1 MPFIH
6 NASTMPPPCLHH
18 ASTMPPPCLHHAFTM
33 PSPPCF
39 HHASTMMAC
48 ISLANNNLFGRI
60 PDALTL
66 LTNLKTYDLSHNYLT
81 GGLVKPAN
89 VLAVL
94 SYNYRTLCLDSQSV
108 LASPLDKAILQPSTV
123 LMAGVKAEAK
133 GMFTSDPVP
142 LFVYENGRED
152 PGCGFELAFSV
163 NFTFALSP
171 KAKAASNGFAF
182 VVSATKTV
190 GSSVDV
196 GFGGMDERS
205 MAIEFDV
212 LQNKPAKPVLNRW
225 LSLCAVL
232 KPGPPQGEGLPEQPR
247 AFYFGFVASTTVKPF
262 MIQTILSSALRT
274 VVSSIEAAYDIAMNV
289 EAPVISVDSLFTAM
303 NLTTQAAKC
312 TAGGSPTEAFEKLTA
327 LPKGAITMEG
337 NKDLGCY
344 TGNLNHVVLVIGY
357 LVLRNDGSENR
368 IAPPFWII
376 RNSWGE
382 AWGDRG
388 HMRMDIQGGDGVCG
402 INVLPGIYPIVKI
415 PGDPCGLKSYKGDG
429 DLQPSMNPCGR
440 FTCTPFPKTNNNT
453 CTCTLPAQT
462 RQPFIE
468 AANGYGSTC
477 VYVNVCGSYF
487 KNPCAVGTC
496 INDGKGSYS
505 CICPLNY
512 VSSTT
517 FDNFP
522 TCDPGAAALHP
533 HLPPS
538 PCFSN
543 GYTPSTFS

>member
-1 MPFIH
+1 
-6 NASTMPPPCLHH
+6 
-18 ASTMPPPCLHHAFTM
+18 
-33 PSPPCF
+33 
-39 HHASTMMAC
+39 
-48 ISLANNNLFGRI
+48 
-60 PDALTL
+60 
-66 LTNLKTYDLSHNYLT
+66 
-81 GGLVKPAN
+81 
-89 VLAVL
+89 
-94 SYNYRTLCLDSQSV
+94 
-108 LASPLDKAILQPSTV
+108 
-123 LMAGVKAEAK
+123 
-133 GMFTSDPVP
+133 MFTSDPVP

-152 PGCGFELAFSV
+152 PGYGFELAFSV

-212 LQNKPAKPVLNRW
+212 LQNKPHGDMKNQHVGLNINGQEKSTAAVKSPFPLANKKPYTAWVDYVPGDPGTIRVFLATTAVKPAKPQLDRR

-232 KPGPPQGEGLPEQPR
+232 KPGPLQGEGLPEQPR
-247 AFYFGFVASTTVKPF
+247 AFYFGFMASTTVKPF

-274 VVSSIEAAYDIAMNV
+274 AYGLEVSLNTFVPARASPFPRYVSADYRVSAGQKDSWVFRDLHSWDSVPFLGWPVKDQKDCIVSSIEAAYGIAMNL
-289 EAPVISVDSLFTAM
+289 EAPVISMDSLFTAM
-303 NLTTQAAKC
+303 NLTTQAANC
-312 TAGGSPTEAFEKLTA
+312 TAGGSPTKAFEKLTA

-337 NKDLGCY
+337 NKRDDDDAWSVTIVTL
-344 TGNLNHVVLVIGY
+344 
-357 LVLRNDGSENR
+357 NDGSENR

-415 PGDPCGLKSYKGDG
+415 PGDPRGLKSYKGDG

-462 RQPFIE
+462 KQPFIE
-468 AANGYGSTC
+468 AANGYGNTC

-522 TCDPGAAALHP
+522 TCDPGAAALYP